1 MKVHFYYVCGT
12 RTKIWILFLP
22 LTQSLESPDA
32 RAGTPPAVSL
42 LPTQQVPLDHHVPAR
57 RCSSRSVI
65 RTIITLHS
73 HFQLLYS
80 SRQKRPTLLIKTAII
95 KIEALCCF
103 CLLNILQTLP
113 QIPNFKA
120 PLRVPISWLICKAI
134 ACVITQCRRWAVL
147 MAAFGRLTPLPCTH
161 LLTFCIT
168 IPQES
173 AAEST
178 ALGFESPTHCS
189 PIPCSCWP
197 SPLHGP
203 GCGWR
208 TRAGESECILFARAN
223 ENGF

>member
-1 MKVHFYYVCGT
+1 MCGT
-12 RTKIWILFLP
+12 RTKIRILFLP

-32 RAGTPPAVSL
+32 RAGTPPTVTM
-42 LPTQQVPLDHHVPAR
+42 LPTLQLPLDQHVAAR

-113 QIPNFKA
+113 QIPDFKA
-120 PLRVPISWLICKAI
+120 SLRVPISWLICKAI
-134 ACVITQCRRWAVL
+134 ACVITQCRRWAGL
-147 MAAFGRLTPLPCTH
+147 MAVFRWLTPLPCTH

-168 IPQES
+168 VPQES
-173 AAEST
+173 AAVST
-178 ALGFESPTHCS
+178 ALGVEGPAHFS

-197 SPLHGP
+197 SPLHAP

-208 TRAGESECILFARAN
+208 TRPGEAECILFARAN